1 MNAPGIV
8 NLKSA
13 GDILISGAADKSGI
27 EYVKSEGVTDIIDLR
42 RSEEIDPQYIQAVKE
57 AGLAYHHIPM
67 MSSEMTDEQ
76 AKQFLETME
85 GIQNTRVLLQCA
97 SANRSGGMFGLYLG
111 ATGKCSTD
119 EAIAQAQAAGM
130 RHPGLAQ
137 SIQTYL
143 QRQEK

>member
-1 MNAPGIV
+1 MNVPGIV

-13 GDILISGAADKSGI
+13 GDILISGAADESGI
-27 EYVKSEGVTDIIDLR
+27 EYIKSEGVTDIIDLR
-42 RSEEIDPQYIQAVKE
+42 RAEEVDPEYISAVKS
-57 AGLAYHHIPM
+57 AGMNYHHIPM
-67 MSSEMTDEQ
+67 MSNGMTEEQ

-85 GIQNTRVLLQCA
+85 GIQDTRVLLQCA

-111 ATGKCSTD
+111 ATGKCSAD
-119 EAIAQAQAAGM
+119 EALVQAQAAGL

-143 QRQEK
+143 QNQAK